1 MLSMLDRKL
10 MRDLRRL
17 WAQGLAVALVMA
29 CGVATIVLALGAY
42 RSLEQTRATF
52 YDRYRFATLFASV
65 TRAPLHLKDKL
76 LAIPGMAAVEL
87 RIVDR
92 VLLDMPGMPEPGTGI
107 AVSIPDI
114 GVGSVNRLYLRSGRL
129 PDLEHADEVAVS
141 APFAAAHHL
150 HPGDSFH
157 ALMNGTRRTLKISGT
172 VLSPEYVYAI
182 GPGDMVPDPR
192 RFGVF
197 FMRRRSLEGTLD
209 MAGSFNDVAA
219 ILARGADEAS
229 AMARID
235 AILKPYGGTGSYV
248 RKDQLS
254 NAFLDGEL
262 TQLRAMA
269 LIIPPIFLFVSAF
282 LVNMVLSRLIALE
295 REQIGLLKAVGF
307 SNGAV
312 GWHYAKLVMAI
323 ALAGLALGSVAGER
337 LGHGLTIL
345 YGRFYSFPFLVFLQ
359 SPDLYAIAGA
369 SVLAAALVGTIRALW
384 LVLVLSP
391 AVAMRP
397 PAPTRYRSLL
407 SAGSLFHRLFSELTT
422 MALRHLIRWPLRTFL
437 TVFGTSLSI
446 ALLVTALFSS
456 NSVHFMIDTIFS
468 RTERQDAS
476 IAFAHELGP
485 GAVQAVAAMPGI
497 LSVEPYRTVQVVMHH
512 GHYRRR
518 LAVTGY
524 PPRPDLAR
532 LLDVDLDPVE
542 PPAEGLLL
550 SERVAN
556 LLHVGAGETVRL
568 ELVEQEGR
576 TVEVPVAAVIQSFVG
591 LTVAMRLD
599 ALDRLVGQG
608 PRLSGARVRVDAGR
622 LPAFY
627 EAVKRTPSA
636 GSVAL
641 LGISRARFR
650 ETIDENI
657 DIMRTV
663 YVALAVIITFGVVY
677 NFARIQLS
685 ERARELASLRVL
697 GFTRAEVSSVL
708 LIELAVI
715 VALAQPLGWLLGYL
729 FSWSVTRG
737 FESDLFRVP
746 LIVSSATFAT
756 ASLVVLAAALIS
768 ALIVRRRIDRL
779 DLVGVLKTRE

>member
-10 MRDLRRL
+10 LRDVRRL
-17 WAQGLAVALVMA
+17 WAQALAVALVMA
-29 CGVATIVLALGAY
+29 CGVATIILALGAY

-65 TRAPLHLKDKL
+65 NRAPLRLKERL
-76 LAIPGMAAVEL
+76 LDIPGMAAVEL

-92 VLLDMPGMPEPGTGI
+92 VLLDMPGMREPGTGI

-114 GVGSVNRLYLRSGRL
+114 GEGTVNRLYLRAGRL
-129 PDLEHADEVAVS
+129 PDLDHADEVAVS

-150 HPGDSFH
+150 HPGDAFH
-157 ALMNGTRRTLKISGT
+157 AIMNGTRRRLKVTGI
-172 VLSPEYVYAI
+172 VLSAEYVYAI

-197 FMRRRSLEGTLD
+197 FMRRHALEGTVE

-219 ILARGADEAS
+219 ILARGSDES
-229 AMARID
+229 AATARLD
-235 AILKPYGGTGSYV
+235 SILRPYGGTGAYG

-269 LIIPPIFLFVSAF
+269 FIIPPIFLFVSAF

-295 REQIGLLKAVGF
+295 REQIGLLKAVGY
-307 SNGAV
+307 SDRAV
-312 GWHYAKLVMAI
+312 SWHYAKLVIVI
-323 ALAGLALGSVAGER
+323 ALVGLAIGSFAGER
-337 LGHGLTIL
+337 LGYGLTIL
-345 YGRFYSFPFLVFLQ
+345 YGRFYSFPFLVFRQ

-369 SVLAAALVGTIRALW
+369 SVLAAAFVGTGKALST
-384 LVLVLSP
+384 VLGLSP

-422 MALRHLIRWPLRTFL
+422 MALRHLIRWPLRSLL
-437 TVFGTSLSI
+437 TVFGTSLSV

-456 NSVHFMIDTIFS
+456 DSVHFMIDTIFS
-468 RTERQDAS
+468 RTERQDAF
-476 IAFAHELGP
+476 IAFPHGLGP
-485 GAVQAVAAMPGI
+485 GAAQAVAAMPGV
-497 LSVEPYRTVQVVMHH
+497 LSVEPVRSVQVVMRH
-512 GHYRRR
+512 GHYQRR

-524 PPRPDLAR
+524 PSRPDLAR
-532 LLDVDLDPVE
+532 LLDIDLNPIA
-542 PPAEGLLL
+542 PPGEGLLL
-550 SERVAN
+550 SERVAD
-556 LLHVGAGETVRL
+556 LLHVRVGETVRL
-568 ELVEQEGR
+568 ELVEYDGR
-576 TVEVPVAAVIQSFVG
+576 TVEIPVTAIIQSFIG
-591 LTVAMRLD
+591 LTVAMRRD
-599 ALDRLVGQG
+599 ALDRLVGEG
-608 PRLSGARVRVDAGR
+608 PRLSAVRVRVDADR

-627 EAVKRTPSA
+627 DVLKSTPMV

-641 LGISRARFR
+641 LKVSRARFR
-650 ETIDENI
+650 ETIDQNI

-663 YVALAVIITFGVVY
+663 YVALAVIITFGVIY

-715 VALAQPLGWLLGYL
+715 VALAQPLGWALGYL

-737 FESDLFRVP
+737 FASDLFRVP
-746 LIVSSATFAT
+746 LVVSSATFAT
-756 ASLVVLAAALIS
+756 ASLIVFAASLIS
-768 ALIVRRRIDRL
+768 ALVVRRRIDRL
-779 DLVGVLKTRE
+779 DLVSVLKTRE